1 MYKIKNS
8 NIPFITV
15 SKENMFT
22 ICNSLEYDEIGL
34 IFKAFMDFVY
44 FGIEPTFEKKYMQG
58 IFDGVLQTMER
69 KAEGCFASRENG
81 KKGGRPPKKTNTDI
95 EPNTEFE
102 VEAKISPNKPDLTI
116 NDTEVHQEEESLPEA
131 KIGAKTEETITDI
144 DNIEEMGTLI
154 GYAKG
159 FEPAIETRGA
169 VPQMDLNKD
178 RRREEYAANFNKVY
192 NIQATSVSEPTKR
205 IEIEKDR
212 SMEHMMKCLSSF
224 DLNKAKHQI
233 SRTKSID
240 ENMKRVEDC
249 LDNLLEGF
257 CKTERCKFYISI
269 IEEVLNSK

>member
-1 MYKIKNS
+1 METKNRVVKGS
-8 NIPFITV
+8 KVPSINL
-15 SKENMFT
+15 SKE
-22 ICNSLEYDEIGL
+22 ILSLLIRLEDSESKEILVG
-34 IFKAFMDFVY
+34 IRDYVY
-44 FGIEPTFEKKYMQG
+44 KDKEPSVSEDVEDIMEM
-58 IFDGVLQTMER
+58 VLDNVNHIAA
-69 KAEGCFASRENG
+69 KHLNG
-81 KKGGRPPKKTNTDI
+81 SKGGRPRKNNTDL

-116 NDTEVHQEEESLPEA
+116 NDTEVPQEGESLPEA

-169 VPQMDLNKD
+169 APQVDMNRDK
-178 RRREEYAANFNKVY
+178 RREEYAANFNKVY

-257 CKTERCKFYISI
+257 SKTERCKFYISI

>member
-1 MYKIKNS
+1 MSEKVRILSFYENWVDIMEMCNPEEWYELSTIITNLRFKNIDTDPKTLTNTMVKMAWTAIRPSILKS
-8 NIPFITV
+8 NR
-15 SKENMFT
+15 
-22 ICNSLEYDEIGL
+22 NSRYQ
-34 IFKAFMDFVY
+34 
-44 FGIEPTFEKKYMQG
+44 EKK
-58 IFDGVLQTMER
+58 
-69 KAEGCFASRENG
+69 N
-81 KKGGRPPKKTNTDI
+81 NTDI
-95 EPNTEFE
+95 EPNTDFE
-102 VEAKISPNKPDLTI
+102 KEAEISPNEAEIDT
-116 NDTEVHQEEESLPEA
+116 DETEVPQEEESLPEA

-154 GYAKG
+154 GYVKG

-169 VPQMDLNKD
+169 APQMDLNKD

-233 SRTKSID
+233 SRAKSID

-257 CKTERCKFYISI
+257 SKTERCKFYISI
-269 IEEVLNSK
+269 IEEVLKENQK